1 MEITISLSPPHP
13 HAGHAHIVVRLG
25 AKDRLR
31 LHMAADAMGMTT
43 ARLARILLVR
53 GAEQLLDDDEL
64 LLVKRLA
71 FVAM

>member
-1 MEITISLSPPHP
+1 
-13 HAGHAHIVVRLG
+13 
-25 AKDRLR
+25 
-31 LHMAADAMGMTT
+31 MAADAMGMTT

-53 GAEQLLDDDEL
+53 GAEQLLDDDDEL